1 MKKRESG
8 SSALTLSSPSSK
20 FAFRP
25 RRTSHPGRRRP
36 SARRLTADSNFVAER
51 GAARGDLRGL
61 IQLGDNMPSF
71 GFETVPELV
80 VEWGASAKL
89 GILIASRFSAR
100 SALIVTF
107 ASFRRSGRLEPIV
120 ASLRA
125 AGFST
130 EIFDRVVADPPEK
143 LVLEAVD
150 FARRVKADIVIGV
163 GGGSSL
169 DAAKLVAA
177 LAHSDQSI
185 AEVYGVDKVKEPRLP
200 LVLTPTTAGT
210 GSEVTAISIVTTGAS
225 TKMGVVSSR
234 LYPDLAVLDAELT
247 VGVPKAHTAAGGID
261 AMAHA
266 IEAYTSRH
274 KKNPLSDLLA
284 TEALRILAANLGR
297 VCRYGSDRPARE
309 AMLYGSMLAGQAFAN
324 APVAAVH
331 ALAYPL
337 GGHFHISHGLANALM
352 LIPVLRFNASAA
364 APCYAELASAV
375 GVTGIGGVDERAE
388 RFIAAIA
395 AIVAESGAPRRLR
408 EVGAPRDSLPTLAAD
423 AMKQT
428 RLLGNNPVA
437 LTEADALRLY
447 EQAF

>member
-1 MKKRESG
+1 M
-8 SSALTLSSPSSK
+8 LS
-20 FAFRP
+20 F
-25 RRTSHPGRRRP
+25 T
-36 SARRLTADSNFVAER
+36 
-51 GAARGDLRGL
+51 
-61 IQLGDNMPSF
+61 
-71 GFETVPELV
+71 FETAPALV
-80 VEWGASAKL
+80 NEWGVSGKL
-89 GILIASRFSAR
+89 GALVASRFSAR

-107 ASFRRSGRLEPIV
+107 ASFVRSGRLAPIV
-120 ASLRA
+120 ASLDD

-130 EIFDRVVADPPEK
+130 QIFDQVVADPPER

-150 FARRVKADIVIGV
+150 FARRVSADIVVGV

-169 DAAKLVAA
+169 DTAKLVAA
-177 LAHSDQSI
+177 LARSSQSI
-185 AEVYGVDKVKEPRLP
+185 ADIYGVDKVKGPRLP
-200 LVLTPTTAGT
+200 LVLAPTTAGT
-210 GSEVTAISIVTTGAS
+210 GSEVTPISVITTGAS
-225 TKMGVVSSR
+225 TKMAVLALP

-247 VGVPKAHTAAGGID
+247 VGVPKTHTAAGGVD
-261 AMAHA
+261 AMVHA
-266 IEAYTSRH
+266 IEAYTTRH

-284 TEALRILAANLGR
+284 TEALRILAANLGP
-297 VCRYGSDRPARE
+297 VCRDGADRSARE

-324 APVAAVH
+324 ASVAAVH

-364 APCYAELASAV
+364 AARYAELASVV
-375 GVTGIGGVDERAE
+375 GVAEVGGVAERAE

-395 AIVAESGAPRRLR
+395 AIVAGSGAPRRLS
-408 EVGAPRDSLPTLAAD
+408 EVGVPRDSLPILAAD

-437 LTEADALRLY
+437 VTEADALRLY

>member
-1 MKKRESG
+1 
-8 SSALTLSSPSSK
+8 
-20 FAFRP
+20 
-25 RRTSHPGRRRP
+25 
-36 SARRLTADSNFVAER
+36 
-51 GAARGDLRGL
+51 
-61 IQLGDNMPSF
+61 MPSF
-71 GFETVPELV
+71 DFKTVPELV

-89 GILIASRFSAR
+89 GTLIASRFSAR

-107 ASFRRSGRLEPIV
+107 ASFHRSGRLEPVV
-120 ASLRA
+120 AGLRA

-169 DAAKLVAA
+169 DAAKLIAA
-177 LAHSDQSI
+177 LAHSGQPI
-185 AEVYGVDKVKEPRLP
+185 VEIYGVDKVKGPRLP

-266 IEAYTSRH
+266 IEAYTTRH
-274 KKNPLSDLLA
+274 KKNPLSDLFA
-284 TEALRILAANLGR
+284 MEALAHPCRQSR
-297 VCRYGSDRPARE
+297 VRVPRRLRQAGARGH
-309 AMLYGSMLAGQAFAN
+309 ALRFDVAGQAFAN

-337 GGHFHISHGLANALM
+337 GGHFHVSHGLANALM

-364 APCYAELASAV
+364 APHYAELASAV
-375 GVTGIGGVDERAE
+375 GVTGGGSVDERAE

-395 AIVAESGAPRRLR
+395 AIIAESGAPRRLR
-408 EVGAPRDSLPTLAAD
+408 EVGAARQSAD
-423 AMKQT
+423 A
-428 RLLGNNPVA
+428 R
-437 LTEADALRLY
+437 R
-447 EQAF
+447 